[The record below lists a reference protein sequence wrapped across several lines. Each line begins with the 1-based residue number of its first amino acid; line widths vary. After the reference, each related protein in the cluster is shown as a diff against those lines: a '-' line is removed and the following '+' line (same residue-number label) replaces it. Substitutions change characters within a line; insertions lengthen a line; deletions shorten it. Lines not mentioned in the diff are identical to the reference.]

1 MMYAQL
7 INWERPKHYRSYRN
21 IEQWIIRNLM
31 SYGNCYMKKEKY
43 YSIQRDYEKLFG
55 KKNITI
61 QDVDS
66 KTIVVS
72 INQEAKNKAVSLVL
86 Y

>member
-7 INWERPKHYRSYRN
+7 INWERPKHYRSFRN

-31 SYGNCYMKKEKY
+31 SHGNCYMKKEKFY
-43 YSIQRDYEKLFG
+43 GIQRDYNKLFG
-55 KKNITI
+55 KKNIQI
-61 QDVDS
+61 NEVDS
-66 KTIVVS
+66 KSIVVS
-72 INQEAKNKAVSLVL
+72 ITEEAKAKAINLVL

>member
-7 INWERPKHYRSYRN
+7 INWERPKHYRSYRA
-21 IEQWIIRNLM
+21 IEQWVIRNLM
-31 SYGNCYMKKEKY
+31 SYGNCYMKKERFYQVKE
-43 YSIQRDYEKLFG
+43 DYEKLFG

-66 KTIVVS
+66 KTMILT
-72 INQEAKNKAVSLVL
+72 INQEAKNKAINLVL